1 MIPELNRPV
10 DDLSEEALAVAV
22 LLRMYEERAARA
34 RADRDLLVSAGSTR
48 GTPGHPPGSDTDKR
62 THLLGSSR
70 LLESIPGS
78 VSRGGLAEACAWVV
92 LRQDMM
98 VSLTQSEPL
107 CLPLESLQRSRSF
120 VDEDPQSLAN
130 RMVFLCGKILF
141 HAFQP
146 KSRPS
151 GQDRVDGAGSDK
163 WWDGIAAEVAAWYQT
178 TPWHFQP
185 TWVDE
190 PRVESLGGSAF
201 PTLRMAHLGYGT
213 YCIAAGIPRLEAGS
227 LGSGVKAKRRV
238 SNSTTAVGYQHYHLA
253 QLLLTIF
260 DPRLCKA
267 GFEIVLKRREAD
279 VSTKYTSTPPGQAL
293 PEHRETAL
301 LTSGPCIQT
310 RPENGATP
318 SPRAGWHLDQQP
330 DNGQYHVHSLTYP
343 ASM

>member
-1 MIPELNRPV
+1 MNFRRRQIDACDKDSTFGTDVVQRALDRPLLAFGILCYTSWAGSADGDDRRELAQHYYTQAVQLMIPELNRPV
-10 DDLSEEALAVAV
+10 DDLSEEVLAAAV

-34 RADRDLLVSAGSTR
+34 RADRDLLVSAVGTCRGPGSHL
-48 GTPGHPPGSDTDKR
+48 PGSSDTDKR

-107 CLPLESLQRSRSF
+107 CLPLKSLQRSRSF

-151 GQDRVDGAGSDK
+151 GQDRDSEAGCSR
-163 WWDGIAAEVAAWYQT
+163 WWDEIAAEVAAWYQT
-178 TPWHFQP
+178 KPWHFQP

-190 PRVESLGGSAF
+190 PRAESGGSAF

-213 YCIAAGIPRLEAGS
+213 YCIATLEAGR
-227 LGSGVKAKRRV
+227 G
-238 SNSTTAVGYQHYHLA
+238 
-253 QLLLTIF
+253 
-260 DPRLCKA
+260 
-267 GFEIVLKRREAD
+267 
-279 VSTKYTSTPPGQAL
+279 
-293 PEHRETAL
+293 
-301 LTSGPCIQT
+301 
-310 RPENGATP
+310 
-318 SPRAGWHLDQQP
+318 LD
-330 DNGQYHVHSLTYP
+330 GE
-343 ASM
+343 